1 MPTTIAARPP
11 DRTRRRRVL
20 GLSGLTAVAVLVTSI
35 LAGDHPPSA
44 PAPDLPPAPPPQ
56 APPADDPPVGG
67 WDVAA
72 QTALASR
79 PMPRLPE
86 SAAWPHPLHG
96 GDTAAPI
103 VLPMPT
109 SRSGPVPS
117 GFPGT
122 VEGAIAQLAALTQV
136 GVDGGD
142 PHGYRHAYEAV
153 AASGAPAVETTR
165 LHRDLRRVR
174 ATVDGLPPTG
184 PVPGLEFRWTPTSAA
199 TAPSVSA
206 VATEKATG
214 PEASRQNPA
223 PPRIMVTVSCHR
235 NSPTATAPPIHSR
248 VGQTAKKGDAGDG
261 LPAASASAD
270 PSRKPPTLSTSSNAV
285 RNNHIAAAQ
294 TAFMI

>member
-20 GLSGLTAVAVLVTSI
+20 GLTGLTAAAVLLTSM
-35 LAGDHPPSA
+35 LATGDHPLSA
-44 PAPDLPPAPPPQ
+44 PAPGLPPAPPPQ
-56 APPADDPPVGG
+56 APPPAEDPPVGG

-142 PHGYRHAYEAV
+142 PHGYRQAYEAV

-184 PVPGLEFRWTPTSAA
+184 PVPGLEFRWTPTSALIKGS
-199 TAPSVSA
+199 TDGNRYTVVCVLGELVTGRHGQSVSTGA
-206 VATEKATG
+206 GDCQAFRWIGDEWRISPGARAADATLAWPG
-214 PEASRQNPA
+214 SPEAVR
-223 PPRIMVTVSCHR
+223 
-235 NSPTATAPPIHSR
+235 
-248 VGQTAKKGDAGDG
+248 AGY
-261 LPAASASAD
+261 
-270 PSRKPPTLSTSSNAV
+270 RAV
-285 RNNHIAAAQ
+285 RW
-294 TAFMI
+294 